1 LIGSWGPAYISSRK
15 FGDNTQAANATFQ
28 WNAGL
33 GAEFKNVD
41 LNFRFVHFS
50 NAYLAKP
57 DEGFTVLYLLSLGYL
72 F

>member
-1 LIGSWGPAYISSRK
+1 V
-15 FGDNTQAANATFQ
+15 TQA
-28 WNAGL
+28 
-33 GAEFKNVD
+33 GALLCLDNNKIQDYAVPFKKVD

-72 F
+72 I